1 MQHLFKRGIG
11 LEKPKLKHLEGTT
24 TVGIACRD
32 GVVFATDSRATMGY
46 LVASKKA
53 RKVYKITDTI
63 GVTTAGGVADTQNLV
78 NTLQAEAAYYLMREG
93 VPMGV
98 RASARLAANILH
110 AYVLYPYIANLLVGG
125 TDASGP
131 KLFFLDLDGTL
142 TEETMIATGSGSPVA
157 YGVLET
163 EFREGMSIEEASP
176 IAIKAVRTAMK
187 RDIATGNEIMV
198 AMITK
203 RGYREL
209 SSEEI
214 KKLA

>member
-1 MQHLFKRGIG
+1 M
-11 LEKPKLKHLEGTT
+11 EKPKLKHLEGTT

-110 AYVLYPYIANLLVGG
+110 AYVVYPYIANLLVGG

-131 KLFFLDLDGTL
+131 KLFFLDLDGAL

-198 AMITK
+198 ATITK